1 MSNQTVIYL
10 SDQELKTWLKTK
22 SQQEGLSLSRVI
34 TNLLQQAKSQT
45 SKPATNPFL
54 DLPDLTD
61 DETKQWEKSLKQAQ
75 KSHSSKPDSYYK
87 NIFE

>member
-45 SKPATNPFL
+45 TKPVTNPFL

-61 DETKQWEKSLKQAQ
+61 DETKQWEKSLKQVQ
-75 KSHSSKPDSYYK
+75 KSRNAKPDSYYK